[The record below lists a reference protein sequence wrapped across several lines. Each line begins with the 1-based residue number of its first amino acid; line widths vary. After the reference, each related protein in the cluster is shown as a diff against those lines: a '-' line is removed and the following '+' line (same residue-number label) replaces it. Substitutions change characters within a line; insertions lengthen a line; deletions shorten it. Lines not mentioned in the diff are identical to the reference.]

1 MGMFIDI
8 SRNGKITVPN
18 GSMCL
23 TGLKESLP
31 DPFAVGSPSLYAAN
45 AWLASWQTI
54 AVTKLIT
61 EQMRYGQEGSE
72 DT

>member
-23 TGLKESLP
+23 AGLNESLP
-31 DPFAVGSPSLYAAN
+31 DPFAVGSPILNAAK
-45 AWLASWQTI
+45 AWLAS
-54 AVTKLIT
+54 
-61 EQMRYGQEGSE
+61 
-72 DT
+72 